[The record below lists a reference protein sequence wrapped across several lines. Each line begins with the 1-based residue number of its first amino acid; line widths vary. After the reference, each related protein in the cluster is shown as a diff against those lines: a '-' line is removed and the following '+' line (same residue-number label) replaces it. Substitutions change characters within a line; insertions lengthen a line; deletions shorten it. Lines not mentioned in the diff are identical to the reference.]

1 MQEAHLR
8 EIQLVKQDQA
18 EKVEK
23 LAAMLEE
30 QRRGHDETNE
40 ARMLAFQEKEA
51 NLLER
56 QRKYVKEIEQ
66 TSQELK
72 NALKTVDSQALKID
86 DLERQL
92 ERREDTIGDLESEL
106 EQCNFQIKTMQ
117 ARLNEEED
125 KFVNER

>member
-40 ARMLAFQEKEA
+40 ARMQAFQEKEA